1 MNLKNSLK
9 QLADPFYLWK
19 KSKLDCVSAWGAGRH
34 HWPGQDEQDRPQKIF
49 CGVFWVMRAW
59 QEAGLALLVRW
70 CCLSCPAEHAAA
82 QSTYHRGLNS
92 YLLCLNAN
100 QERSL
105 FAQN

>member
-34 HWPGQDEQDRPQKIF
+34 HLARQNEQDRPQKAF
-49 CGVFWVMRAW
+49 CGVFGGVSPL
-59 QEAGLALLVRW
+59 QGVGLALLVRW
-70 CCLSCPAEHAAA
+70 CSLSCPAEHAAA
-82 QSTYHRGLNS
+82 QSTYQRGLNS

-100 QERSL
+100 QVRSL